1 VAETALSPP
10 VAGPAP
16 LLVDAREAAALCGVS
31 RAHWLALNSS
41 GRVPMP
47 VRLGRRVLWPVAELT
62 AWIEAGCPARD
73 RWTALR
79 QSRTRGGA

>member
-1 VAETALSPP
+1 MRETALSPP
-10 VAGPAP
+10 VAAPAP
-16 LLVDAREAAALCGVS
+16 LLVDARDAAALCGVS

-47 VRLGRRVLWPVAELT
+47 VRLGRRVLWRTAELS

-73 RWTALR
+73 RWQAIK
-79 QSRTRGGA
+79 GARA